1 MKKIVLFTILLLLS
15 SLLVAGVIATYSTY
29 PLKLESYN
37 SIYQN
42 KYGGIGTNHYPNL
55 MAMHI
60 GRFSVDTQG
69 QTIRS
74 FALLSNISN
83 EFIFTGPTSWNPTLT
98 TDQLG
103 FHGVAILKYG
113 SQLTNSNLNQ
123 GYTNPIY
130 PTDTPMY
137 GLISIDFY
145 LISYNPDSV
154 FLPDKSYTHMSGI
167 VGDFTVSYST
177 ENVGFWNADFT
188 PVTGTNGLPIPSQ
201 PYLGPGTITPDDPV
215 PYVDPTDPIFDF
227 TITDVQGSFV
237 LRDAYDTGT
246 AYVAKAQ
253 VIVTNAD
260 VSNPCGVTLTFTN
273 QTNTEFFEMRNT
285 EDSNLSTLEYK
296 LFFNGTIIDPGDS
309 VDWVGFVN
317 TTYTK
322 DIFVTQIQKHE
333 VDTLVEGTYYD
344 TIVVT
349 LTPKDTV

>member
-1 MKKIVLFTILLLLS
+1 M
-15 SLLVAGVIATYSTY
+15 
-29 PLKLESYN
+29 
-37 SIYQN
+37 
-42 KYGGIGTNHYPNL
+42 
-55 MAMHI
+55 
-60 GRFSVDTQG
+60 
-69 QTIRS
+69 
-74 FALLSNISN
+74 LSNISN